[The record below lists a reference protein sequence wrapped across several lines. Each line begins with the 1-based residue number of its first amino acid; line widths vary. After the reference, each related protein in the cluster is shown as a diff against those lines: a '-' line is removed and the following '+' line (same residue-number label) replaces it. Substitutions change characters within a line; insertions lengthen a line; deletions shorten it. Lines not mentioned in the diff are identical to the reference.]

1 MVVIAAVVVSVV
13 IAVIVAIAA
22 AVAVSVVVIVV
33 VVAVVVVVVV
43 VVVIAVVVV
52 VVAIVVVVAVAVV
65 VSSSSNSSSS
75 SSSSSSGGSGSVS
88 SSSGSRRS
96 SSGSRRSGRFLWL
109 SSDISLFTASY
120 TSKQNIVEVAKSLGL
135 STLVQ
140 LVTAANLGGALIR
153 QSATYTVFSP
163 SNEAFAKV
171 PKDTL
176 DKLLKDRKALANLL
190 LFHVA
195 SGRVP
200 AQSLKSN
207 QRIATL
213 NSPNTLLVNI
223 AEEPKVNNIQHDT
236 RRRLVQLS
244 SCQASPVS
252 VRLLLGSLGT
262 IGFRDVTE
270 MNGRE

>member
-1 MVVIAAVVVSVV
+1 M
-13 IAVIVAIAA
+13 
-22 AVAVSVVVIVV
+22 
-33 VVAVVVVVVV
+33 
-43 VVVIAVVVV
+43 
-52 VVAIVVVVAVAVV
+52 
-65 VSSSSNSSSS
+65 
-75 SSSSSSGGSGSVS
+75 
-88 SSSGSRRS
+88 
-96 SSGSRRSGRFLWL
+96 
-109 SSDISLFTASY
+109 
-120 TSKQNIVEVAKSLGL
+120 
-135 STLVQ
+135 Q

-153 QSATYTVFSP
+153 QSATYTVFAP

-200 AQSLKSN
+200 AQSLKNN